1 MMINHRPLL
10 ETQNQVSDTLLSAE
24 AESLCA
30 DAAEVTNNGDALNRI
45 ALGIAYDGRSW
56 QGWQKQTHGQTV
68 QDALERA
75 LQIFVGAPV
84 STVCAGRTD
93 TGVHGLNQVVH
104 LDTAVHRTPESWV
117 RGTNAHLPDS
127 ISVQW
132 AQVVPAEFHARF
144 SATARAYT
152 YVMLN
157 TRVRHPLWEGRAGWV
172 FQPLNVG
179 AMQQAALCLLGEH
192 DFSSFRSSQCQ
203 AKSPV
208 RRIYN
213 INICQQGSRIVVQ
226 LRANAFLH
234 HMVRNILGALVQVG
248 QGRESVDYVSK
259 VLEARDRT
267 KGAPTFS
274 PDGLYLTDV
283 TYPGYSLP
291 VVTTDAV
298 GLDFLGAFPSLPQE
312 QQLKG

>member
-1 MMINHRPLL
+1 MTSRRIRLDPAK
-10 ETQNQVSDTLLSAE
+10 QVSDSRVSVSVETQEVDFAQSITNGGALSR
-24 AESLCA
+24 
-30 DAAEVTNNGDALNRI
+30 V
-45 ALGIAYDGRSW
+45 ALGIAYDGRPW
-56 QGWQKQTHGQTV
+56 QGWQKQPHGQTV

-75 LQIFVGAPV
+75 LQAFVGGPV

-104 LDTAVHRTPESWV
+104 LDADVDRTSESWV

-152 YVMLN
+152 YVILN
-157 TRVRHPLWEGRAGWV
+157 TRVRHPLWQGRAGWV
-172 FQPLNVG
+172 FQPLNIE
-179 AMQQAALCLLGEH
+179 AMQQAAGCLLGEH

-208 RRIYN
+208 RTLHQLDIT
-213 INICQQGSRIVVQ
+213 QQGPRIVVQ

-248 QGRESVDYVSK
+248 QGRETVDYVAQ

-267 KGAPTFS
+267 QGAPTFS

-283 TYPGYSLP
+283 TYPGFALP
-291 VVTTDAV
+291 EVTTEAV
-298 GLDFLGAFPSLPQE
+298 GLDFLGIC
-312 QQLKG
+312 

>member
-1 MMINHRPLL
+1 MTSLRIRPDPAK
-10 ETQNQVSDTLLSAE
+10 QVSDSRVSAS
-24 AESLCA
+24 AESLEGDFA
-30 DAAEVTNNGDALNRI
+30 QSSTSGVTLNRI
-45 ALGIAYDGRSW
+45 ALGIAYDGRPW
-56 QGWQKQTHGQTV
+56 QGWQKQPHGQTV
-68 QDALERA
+68 QDTLERA
-75 LQIFVGAPV
+75 LQAFVGAPV

-104 LDTAVHRTPESWV
+104 LDTDVHRTPESWV

-152 YVMLN
+152 YVILN
-157 TRVRHPLWEGRAGWV
+157 TRVRHPLWQGRAGWV
-172 FQPLNVG
+172 FQPLNIE
-179 AMQQAALCLLGEH
+179 AMEQAAQCLLGEH

-208 RRIYN
+208 RTLHKLVIK
-213 INICQQGSRIVVQ
+213 QQGPRIVVQ

-248 QGRESVDYVSK
+248 QGRETVDYVAK
-259 VLEARDRT
+259 VLKARDRT
-267 KGAPTFS
+267 QGAPTFS

-291 VVTTDAV
+291 VVTSDAV
-298 GLDFLGAFPSLPQE
+298 GFDFLGIC
-312 QQLKG
+312 

>member
-1 MMINHRPLL
+1 MTSRRVRLDPVK
-10 ETQNQVSDTLLSAE
+10 QVSDSRVSAS
-24 AESLCA
+24 AESLEVDCA
-30 DAAEVTNNGDALNRI
+30 LSITNGVALNRI
-45 ALGIAYDGRSW
+45 ALGIAYDGRPW
-56 QGWQKQTHGQTV
+56 QGWQKQPHGQTV

-75 LQIFVGAPV
+75 LQAFVGASV
-84 STVCAGRTD
+84 NTVCAGRTD

-104 LDTAVHRTPESWV
+104 LDTDVDRTTESWV

-152 YVMLN
+152 YVILN
-157 TRVRHPLWEGRAGWV
+157 TRVRHPLWQGRAGWV
-172 FQPLNVG
+172 FQPLNVE
-179 AMQQAALCLLGEH
+179 AMRKAAHCLLGEH

-208 RRIYN
+208 RTLHQLDIT
-213 INICQQGSRIVVQ
+213 QQGPRIVVH

-248 QGRESVDYVSK
+248 QGREIVDYVAK

-267 KGAPTFS
+267 QGAPTFS

-291 VVTTDAV
+291 VVTTEAV
-298 GLDFLGAFPSLPQE
+298 GLDFLGIC
-312 QQLKG
+312 

>member
-1 MMINHRPLL
+1 MRLDPAK
-10 ETQNQVSDTLLSAE
+10 QVSDSRVSASAE
-24 AESLCA
+24 TLEGNFAQSSTSG
-30 DAAEVTNNGDALNRI
+30 VALNRI
-45 ALGIAYDGRSW
+45 ALGIAYDGRPW
-56 QGWQKQTHGQTV
+56 QGWQKQPHGQTV

-75 LQIFVGAPV
+75 LQAFVGAPV

-104 LDTAVHRTPESWV
+104 LDTDVHRTSESWV

-132 AQVVPAEFHARF
+132 SQVVPDEFHARF

-152 YVMLN
+152 YVILN
-157 TRVRHPLWEGRAGWV
+157 TRVRHPLWQGRAGWV
-172 FQPLNVG
+172 FQPLNVE
-179 AMQQAALCLLGEH
+179 AMRIAAQCLLGEH

-208 RRIYN
+208 RTLLTLDIA
-213 INICQQGSRIVVQ
+213 QQGPRIVVQ

-234 HMVRNILGALVQVG
+234 HMVRNIMGALVQVG
-248 QGRESVDYVSK
+248 QGREPIDFVAK

-267 KGAPTFS
+267 QGAPTFS

-298 GLDFLGAFPSLPQE
+298 GLDFLGTC
-312 QQLKG
+312 

>member
-1 MMINHRPLL
+1 MTRGI
-10 ETQNQVSDTLLSAE
+10 
-24 AESLCA
+24 
-30 DAAEVTNNGDALNRI
+30 ALNRI
-45 ALGIAYDGRSW
+45 ALGIAYDGRPW
-56 QGWQKQTHGQTV
+56 QGWQKQPHGQTV

-75 LQIFVGAPV
+75 LQTFVGAPV

-104 LDTAVHRTPESWV
+104 LDTDVLRTTESWV

-152 YVMLN
+152 YVILN
-157 TRVRHPLWEGRAGWV
+157 TRVRHPLWQGRAGWV
-172 FQPLNVG
+172 FQPLNIDL
-179 AMQQAALCLLGEH
+179 MQQAARCLLGEH

-208 RRIYN
+208 RTLHQLDIT
-213 INICQQGSRIVVQ
+213 QQGPRIVVQ

-248 QGRESVDYVSK
+248 QGRESVDYVAQ

-267 KGAPTFS
+267 QGAPTFS

-283 TYPGYSLP
+283 TYPGYTLP
-291 VVTTDAV
+291 VVTTEAV
-298 GLDFLGAFPSLPQE
+298 GLDFLGIY
-312 QQLKG
+312 

>member
-1 MMINHRPLL
+1 MMTSQHLPLDL
-10 ETQNQVSDTLLSAE
+10 TNQVSDTPASFQTESHDADSAP
-24 AESLCA
+24 ATAS
-30 DAAEVTNNGDALNRI
+30 DTALNRI
-45 ALGIAYDGRSW
+45 ALGIAYDGRPW
-56 QGWQKQTHGQTV
+56 QGWQKQPHGQTV

-75 LQIFVGAPV
+75 LQAFVGAPV

-104 LDTAVHRTPESWV
+104 LDTDVHRTTESWV

-152 YVMLN
+152 YVILN
-157 TRVRHPLWEGRAGWV
+157 TRVRHPMWQGRAGWV
-172 FQPLNVG
+172 FQPLNVA
-179 AMQQAALCLLGEH
+179 AMQQASCCLLGEH

-208 RRIYN
+208 RTMHSLEVTHAGPRIL
-213 INICQQGSRIVVQ
+213 VQ
-226 LRANAFLH
+226 FKANAFLH
-234 HMVRNILGALVQVG
+234 HMVRNIMGALVQVG
-248 QGRESVDYVSK
+248 QGREPVDYVAK
-259 VLEARDRT
+259 VLEAKDRT
-267 KGAPTFS
+267 QGAPTFS

-283 TYPGYSLP
+283 TYPECPLP
-291 VVTTDAV
+291 VVTTEAV
-298 GLDFLGAFPSLPQE
+298 GLDFLGSFSTMSQE
-312 QQLKG
+312 QQSKG

>member
-1 MMINHRPLL
+1 MTSRRIRLDPVK
-10 ETQNQVSDTLLSAE
+10 QVSDSRISAS
-24 AESLCA
+24 AESL
-30 DAAEVTNNGDALNRI
+30 EGDFAQSSTSGVALNRI
-45 ALGIAYDGRSW
+45 ALGIAYDGRPW
-56 QGWQKQTHGQTV
+56 QGWQKQPHGQTV

-75 LQIFVGAPV
+75 LQAFVGAPV

-104 LDTAVHRTPESWV
+104 LDTDVHRTSESWV

-132 AQVVPAEFHARF
+132 SQVVPAEFHARF

-152 YVMLN
+152 YVILN
-157 TRVRHPLWEGRAGWV
+157 TRVRHPLWQGRAGWV
-172 FQPLNVG
+172 FQPLNVE
-179 AMQQAALCLLGEH
+179 AMRNAAQSLLGEH

-208 RRIYN
+208 RTLHQLDIA
-213 INICQQGSRIVVQ
+213 QQGPRIVVQ

-234 HMVRNILGALVQVG
+234 HMVRNIMGALVQVG
-248 QGRESVDYVSK
+248 QGREPIDFVAK

-267 KGAPTFS
+267 QGAPTFS

-291 VVTTDAV
+291 VVTTDTV
-298 GLDFLGAFPSLPQE
+298 GLDFLGTC
-312 QQLKG
+312 